1 MSAASTSTD
10 IEFRIKGGLWASA
23 WKIALGVGLLGMA
36 GVGAGFAQ
44 DGRRAA
50 FSYLFAFAVFLTMAL
65 GSLFFVLIQHLT
77 NAWWSVTLRRTAEF
91 LMSALPVFAL
101 LFVPI
106 AAGVDHL
113 YPWAQH
119 HGAAHGSAAGGQH
132 GAAAAHGGHDA
143 PAAHG
148 DHAAAPAHGAAAGH
162 GGHGAA
168 PAVHD
173 EHVAPRAHIAE
184 GVPSGR
190 PLTEDE
196 IDHHNHGEL
205 LGKKSA
211 YLNKARF
218 FGFALLYFLVWT
230 FLSQRFYNNSLA
242 QDGTKDIAYTK
253 KNQAAAP
260 ASVALFALS
269 LTFAVFDWYM
279 SLLPQWYS
287 TIFGVQLFSAA
298 FVAALAAM
306 VLIALSFRNNGLTGN
321 AINTEHFHDLGKLL
335 FGFTCFWAYISFSQ
349 FFLIWYASIPE
360 ETLFFHLRWSNGP
373 WKSISLAVVVLH
385 FVVPFFLLI
394 SRNVKRYFNQR
405 LLQLGAALLLVIHVV
420 EMYWLV
426 LPNYAM
432 ALQPGMALEEV
443 ARRSDALSLHW
454 LDLASLL
461 GVGGVYLAV
470 VFYRMSQASLVPVGD
485 PRLQR
490 SLRLQNA

>member
-10 IEFRIKGGLWASA
+10 IEYRIKGGLWASA

-77 NAWWSVTLRRTAEF
+77 NAWWSVTVRRTAEF

-101 LFVPI
+101 LFLPV

-119 HGAAHGSAAGGQH
+119 HGAAHSAEHSPATH
-132 GAAAAHGGHDA
+132 GEHGDHAAPAA

-148 DHAAAPAHGAAAGH
+148 DHRTPAAPT
-162 GGHGAA
+162 
-168 PAVHD
+168 D
-173 EHVAPRAHIAE
+173 RA
-184 GVPSGR
+184 
-190 PLTEDE
+190 LTADE

-218 FGFALLYFLVWT
+218 FGFALLYFLIWT
-230 FLSQRFYNNSLA
+230 FLSQRFFKNSVA
-242 QDGTKDIAYTK
+242 QDTSKDISFTQ

-260 ASVALFALS
+260 ASAALFALS

-287 TIFGVQLFSAA
+287 TIFGVQLFSASV
-298 FVAALAAM
+298 VAALAAIVM
-306 VLIALSFRNNGLTGN
+306 ITLSFRNSGLTGN

-394 SRNVKRYFNQR
+394 SRNVKRFFNQK

-426 LPNYAM
+426 LPNYSM

-443 ARRSDALSLHW
+443 ARRPDALAFHW

>member
-10 IEFRIKGGLWASA
+10 IEYRIKGGLWASA

-77 NAWWSVTLRRTAEF
+77 NAWWSVTVRRTAEF

-101 LFVPI
+101 LFLPV

-119 HGAAHGSAAGGQH
+119 HGAAHSAEH
-132 GAAAAHGGHDA
+132 SPAAHGEHGDHAA

-148 DHAAAPAHGAAAGH
+148 DHAAPAAHGDH
-162 GGHGAA
+162 GTPAA
-168 PAVHD
+168 PTG
-173 EHVAPRAHIAE
+173 RA
-184 GVPSGR
+184 
-190 PLTEDE
+190 LTADE
-196 IDHHNHGEL
+196 IEHHNHGEL

-218 FGFALLYFLVWT
+218 FGMALLYFLIWT
-230 FLSQRFYNNSLA
+230 FLSQRFFKNSIA
-242 QDGTKDIAYTK
+242 QDTSKDISFTQ

-260 ASVALFALS
+260 GAAALFALS

-287 TIFGVQLFSAA
+287 TIFGVQLFSASV
-298 FVAALAAM
+298 VAALAAIVM
-306 VLIALSFRNNGLTGN
+306 ITLSFRNSGLTGN

-360 ETLFFHLRWSNGP
+360 ETLFFHLRWSEGP

-394 SRNVKRYFNQR
+394 SRNVKRFFNQK

-426 LPNYAM
+426 MPNYAM

-443 ARRSDALSLHW
+443 ARRPDALAFHW